1 MKRKLGS
8 GNRGRESGCMAGW
21 RRLPGH
27 GRQITP
33 MARAVDYLAS
43 TSTDNIMTTVRVSAR
58 IPGRGV
64 ACVRREQ
71 AVVLEAVR

>member
-33 MARAVDYLAS
+33 MARAVDYLA
-43 TSTDNIMTTVRVSAR
+43 TSTDNIMTTVPVSAR

-71 AVVLEAVR
+71 AVVLEAVC